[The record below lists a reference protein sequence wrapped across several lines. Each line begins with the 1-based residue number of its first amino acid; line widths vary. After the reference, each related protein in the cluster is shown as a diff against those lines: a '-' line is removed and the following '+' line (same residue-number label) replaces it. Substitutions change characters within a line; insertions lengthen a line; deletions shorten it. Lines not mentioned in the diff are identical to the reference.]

1 MKYLALVVF
10 AVALALCAARPE
22 EKKDGEKY
30 TGRFDSINIQQILS
44 TDRLFRNYFNC
55 LMDKGKCT
63 PEGKELKRLLPDA
76 LKTNCEKC
84 TEKQREG
91 VDHVLKH
98 MINKRKEEW
107 KQLQLKY
114 DPDNIYVSQ
123 YREFAKTRGIEI

>member
-1 MKYLALVVF
+1 MKYLALVVL
-10 AVALALCAARPE
+10 AIALAMVAARPQ

-30 TGRFDSINIQQILS
+30 TGRFDSINIQQILG

-63 PEGKELKRLLPDA
+63 AEGKELKRLLPDA

-84 TEKQREG
+84 TDKQREG
-91 VDHVLKH
+91 VDYVLQH
-98 MINKRKEEW
+98 MINKKKEEW
-107 KQLQLKY
+107 KQLQAKY
-114 DPDNIYVSQ
+114 DPDNVYTQQ